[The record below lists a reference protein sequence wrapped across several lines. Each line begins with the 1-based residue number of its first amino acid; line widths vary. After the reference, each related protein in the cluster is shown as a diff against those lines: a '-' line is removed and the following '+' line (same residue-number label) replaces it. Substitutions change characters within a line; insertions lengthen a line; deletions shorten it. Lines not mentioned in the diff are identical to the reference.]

1 MAKPVEALLSH
12 DTVFGAATAGFPALD
27 QALVDRALHE
37 AAAETHRLS
46 EEFRHLRA
54 MCILWKFVT
63 NHSIV
68 SSRVQSYR

>member
-46 EEFRHLRA
+46 EEFRHLRGD
-54 MCILWKFVT
+54 MYLVEIRHKPQ
-63 NHSIV
+63 HSI
-68 SSRVQSYR
+68 Q